1 MFKTS
6 VHTAFL
12 IDDNEVDLFVQSKF
26 IQLSQF
32 ASQIITYQSAKEAL
46 QALATGQPPDVIFL
60 DLNMPGMGGFDFL
73 DQLKTR
79 PVRPDV
85 IILTSSNNQSDRERA
100 RAYGNV
106 LDFVTKPLTM
116 EGLDS
121 LRTVLRH
128 SA

>member
-32 ASQIITYQSAKEAL
+32 ASHIITFQSAKDAL
-46 QALATGQPPDVIFL
+46 QALATSQAPDIIFL

-73 DQLKTR
+73 DQLRSR

-100 RAYGNV
+100 RTYGNV

-116 EGLDS
+116 EGLES

>member
-32 ASQIITYQSAKEAL
+32 ASQIVTYQSAKEAL
-46 QALATGQPPDVIFL
+46 HALATGQPPDIIFL

-73 DQLKTR
+73 DHLKTR

-106 LDFVTKPLTM
+106 LDFVTKPLTL
-116 EGLDS
+116 EGLES
-121 LRTVLRH
+121 LRSVLRH